1 MQQPMSL
8 EATPYLS
15 LTLGSPS
22 ATRGN
27 DLHTPSE
34 SRALAHA
41 RPPDLLGVIQ
51 WAALWASGTQH
62 DLSLKTDF
70 SAVALLVF
78 SFWWM

>member
-15 LTLGSPS
+15 LALGSPS
-22 ATRGN
+22 ATRG
-27 DLHTPSE
+27 DGLYTPSE

-51 WAALWASGTQH
+51 WATLWASYTQH
-62 DLSLKTDF
+62 DLSRTTDF
-70 SAVALLVF
+70 GVVALYRTP
-78 SFWWM
+78 